1 MVATLGLPLV
11 HVTIRP
17 VSVPPADS
25 FGVAVS
31 CTVCPTVRLVVA
43 GEIAT
48 EATGTVV
55 TVSAAVL
62 LLPSLVAVIVAE
74 PAVTP
79 ATRPLPL
86 MVATLGLPLVHVTI
100 RPVSVPPADSFG
112 VAVSCTVCPT
122 VRLVVAGEI
131 ATEATG
137 TVVTVSAAVLLL
149 PSLVAVIVA
158 EPAVT
163 PATRP
168 LPLMVATLGLP
179 LVHVTIRP
187 VSVPPADSFGVAVSC
202 TVCPTVRLVVA
213 GEIATEATG
222 TVVTVSAAVLLLPS
236 LVAVIVAEP
245 AVTPATRPLPLMV
258 ATLGLPLV
266 HVTIRPVSVPPAD
279 SFGVAVSCTVC
290 PTVRLVVAGEIATEA
305 TGTVVTVSAAVL
317 LLPSLVAVIVAEP
330 AVTPATR
337 PLPLMV
343 ATLGLPL
350 VHVTIR
356 PVSVPPA
363 ESFGVAVS
371 CTVCPTVRLV
381 VAGEIATEAT
391 GTVVTVS
398 AAVLLL
404 PSLVAVIV
412 AEPAV
417 TPATRP
423 LPLMVA
429 TLGLPLV
436 HVTIRPV
443 SVPPAES
450 FGVAVSCNV

>member
-1 MVATLGLPLV
+1 MVAVAGVTATEATGTSVTVTAALPAFPSLVAVIVAGPTAMLATSPLPLTVATLGLLLDHITV
-11 HVTIRP
+11 RP
-17 VSVPPADS
+17 VRVPPAES

-31 CTVCPTVRLVVA
+31 CTVCPTVRLAVA
-43 GEIAT
+43 GATATEAT
-48 EATGTVV
+48 EATGTDV

-100 RPVSVPPADSFG
+100 RPVSVPPAESFG

-122 VRLVVAGEI
+122 VRLA
-131 ATEATG
+131 
-137 TVVTVSAAVLLL
+137 
-149 PSLVAVIVA
+149 
-158 EPAVT
+158 
-163 PATRP
+163 
-168 LPLMVATLGLP
+168 
-179 LVHVTIRP
+179 
-187 VSVPPADSFGVAVSC
+187 
-202 TVCPTVRLVVA
+202 
-213 GEIATEATG
+213 
-222 TVVTVSAAVLLLPS
+222 
-236 LVAVIVAEP
+236 
-245 AVTPATRPLPLMV
+245 
-258 ATLGLPLV
+258 
-266 HVTIRPVSVPPAD
+266 
-279 SFGVAVSCTVC
+279 
-290 PTVRLVVAGEIATEA
+290 VAGEIATEA

-423 LPLMVA
+423 LPLTVA
-429 TLGLPLV
+429 TLGLPLAHITV
-436 HVTIRPV
+436 RPDR
-443 SVPPAES
+443 
-450 FGVAVSCNV
+450 